1 MYIIKIFSKSIF
13 ICNTV
18 LAVYTHYSVQVYYTA
33 DSLLYLF
40 MVETTK
46 EIVEKF
52 VFALFRGRNN
62 MMPILY
68 YFPPSPPCRA
78 VLLLGKMIG
87 LDFDLRSVSVLEGE
101 QLKPDYVQV
110 K

>member
-1 MYIIKIFSKSIF
+1 
-13 ICNTV
+13 
-18 LAVYTHYSVQVYYTA
+18 
-33 DSLLYLF
+33 

-78 VLLLGKMIG
+78 VLLLGRMIG
-87 LDFDLRSVSVLEGE
+87 LDFDLKSVSVLEGE

-110 K
+110 KILFIS

>member
-1 MYIIKIFSKSIF
+1 MY
-13 ICNTV
+13 T
-18 LAVYTHYSVQVYYTA
+18 AVQVFYTIQTIV
-33 DSLLYLF
+33 LLF

-52 VFALFRGRNN
+52 VFALFRGRDN

-68 YFPPSPPCRA
+68 YFPPSPPCRS
-78 VLLLGKMIG
+78 VLLLGRMIG
-87 LDFDLRSVSVLEGE
+87 IDFDLRSVNVLEGE

-110 K
+110 KKKI